1 MSMQAPFLYL
11 QKTKHSDFARE
22 ELRNGRTI
30 DLLAN
35 KAFLLKA
42 FLAQSHDLQLAN
54 KVAARW
60 NAFMEFL
67 RRNRLELVDFRISS
81 FGEHYLLAYTTQ
93 SKVHQT
99 QALKIDRVVRG
110 DISYNFVPSVFATW
124 LDGLLDELPY
134 DELNLVAAGG

>member
-1 MSMQAPFLYL
+1 MSMHAPLLCL
-11 QKTKHSDFARE
+11 QKTQHSDFARE
-22 ELRNGRTI
+22 ELRNGRSLN
-30 DLLAN
+30 LLAN
-35 KAFLLKA
+35 KAHLLNA
-42 FLAQSHDLQLAN
+42 FLAQSHDVQLAK
-54 KVAARW
+54 KVVARW
-60 NAFMEFL
+60 NSFMDFL
-67 RRNRLELVDFRISS
+67 RKNRLELVDFRISR

-110 DISYNFVPSVFATW
+110 DILYNFVPSVFVTW